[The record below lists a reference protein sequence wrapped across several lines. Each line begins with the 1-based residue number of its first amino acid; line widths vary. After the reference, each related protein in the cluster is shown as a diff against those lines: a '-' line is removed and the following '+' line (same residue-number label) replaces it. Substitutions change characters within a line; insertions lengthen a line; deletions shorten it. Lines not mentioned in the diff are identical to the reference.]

1 LEVEWGKEK
10 RGKSLEGAIVICF
23 VVVWDMVVIGERRCM
38 RCCRRPCNVMYV
50 VVPDEDVSLMS
61 VC

>member
-1 LEVEWGKEK
+1 
-10 RGKSLEGAIVICF
+10 VICF

-38 RCCRRPCNVMYV
+38 RCCRKPCDVVYV